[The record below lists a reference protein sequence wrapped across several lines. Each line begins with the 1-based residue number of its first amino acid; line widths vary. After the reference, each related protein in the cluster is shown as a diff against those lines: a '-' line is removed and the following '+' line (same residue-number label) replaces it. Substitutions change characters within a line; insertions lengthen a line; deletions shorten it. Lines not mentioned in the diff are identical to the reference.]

1 MARNDN
7 KAYTADYFA
16 QYDSTINN
24 GEARIPICFC
34 IDTSASMGFITNR
47 PEDFVE
53 KAGSEHMVDGSNAV
67 SVEFLPGR
75 TPRYRWQELQRV
87 LQKMLM
93 RIKQNP
99 VISNAAVV
107 SVITFDRFS
116 DCVVEFSDIH
126 RLNPERVVEGVRARN
141 GSNDTNAGKGL
152 SMALERLDQFKRMN
166 SDAGNE
172 SYKPVLI
179 FMSDGQPTDRAEAER
194 LGNIVRERSEGE
206 KLNVIPI
213 AIGRD
218 VDESWM
224 RHLSKESYVFHMNY
238 EDEFDR
244 VFDII
249 TRRITYTAM
258 VIPVDEGL
266 NKAGNEE
273 KREEGASSQ
282 YGEETSIED
291 AMEDLLKYMNDDM

>member
-1 MARNDN
+1 MAQNDN

-16 QYDSTINN
+16 QYDSTIDN

-53 KAGSEHMVDGSNAV
+53 KIGSEHIVDGSNAV
-67 SVEFLPGR
+67 KVEFLPGKS
-75 TPRYRWQELQRV
+75 PRYRWQELQRV
-87 LQKMLM
+87 LEKMLFRM
-93 RIKQNP
+93 KQNP
-99 VISNAAVV
+99 IISNSAVIG
-107 SVITFDRFS
+107 VITFDRYS
-116 DCVVEFSDIH
+116 DCVVEFSDVR
-126 RLNPERVVEGVRARN
+126 RLNPENVSKNIRARSN
-141 GSNDTNAGKGL
+141 ANDTNAGRGL
-152 SMALERLDQFKRMN
+152 TMALERLNQFKRMN

-179 FMSDGQPTDRAEAER
+179 FMSDGQPTDKVEAER
-194 LGNIVRERSEGE
+194 VGNIVRDYSEE
-206 KLNVIPI
+206 DKLNVIPI

-218 VDESWM
+218 VDEGWM
-224 RHLSKESYVFHMNY
+224 RRLSKENYVYHMNY

-258 VIPVDEGL
+258 VIPVDEKL
-266 NKAGNEE
+266 QNVESIQ
-273 KREEGASSQ
+273 EEGASSQ

-291 AMEDLLKYMNDDM
+291 ATALLLSYMHGDI

>member
-53 KAGSEHMVDGSNAV
+53 KAGSEHMVDGNKAV
-67 SVEFLPGR
+67 SVDFLPGR

-87 LQKMLM
+87 LQKMLIRM
-93 RIKQNP
+93 KQNP
-99 VISNAAVV
+99 IISNAAVI
-107 SVITFDRFS
+107 SVITFDRFA
-116 DCVVEFSDIH
+116 DCVVEFSDIQ
-126 RLNPERVVEGVRARN
+126 RLNPERVTQGVRARS
-141 GSNDTNAGKGL
+141 GSNDTNAGRGL

-179 FMSDGQPTDRAEAER
+179 FMSDGQPTDRAEAEQ
-194 LGNIVRERSEGE
+194 LGNTVRERSEGD

-213 AIGRD
+213 AIGRE

-224 RHLSKESYVFHMNY
+224 RHLSKDSYVYHMNY
-238 EDEFDR
+238 EDEFDK

-258 VIPVDEGL
+258 VIPVDESL
-266 NKAGNEE
+266 HKAGAQLPQ
-273 KREEGASSQ
+273 EGASSQ
-282 YGEETSIED
+282 YGEATDIED
-291 AMEDLLKYMNDDM
+291 VFEELLNYMND